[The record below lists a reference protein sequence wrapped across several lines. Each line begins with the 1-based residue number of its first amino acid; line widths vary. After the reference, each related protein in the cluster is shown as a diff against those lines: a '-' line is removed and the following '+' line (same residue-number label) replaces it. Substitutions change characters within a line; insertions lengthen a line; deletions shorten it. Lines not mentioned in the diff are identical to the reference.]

1 MYRVFFFYTTVVA
14 IRKKF
19 KCINYCSIKG
29 SFHEGY
35 SGRPRNVWTKK
46 ERDALDEIGWN
57 QRFRFHIKKILVVRN
72 PTYPSVDET
81 TFERGSIDLRLFST
95 FLLLSVAGKNCSD
108 QTHTSSL
115 FIGHNRPEKKTKQ
128 EHNITKNHV
137 TLKSLATITHGRAAW
152 CNITRDHL
160 SLKDLRNNNRCR

>member
-1 MYRVFFFYTTVVA
+1 MYRVFFS
-14 IRKKF
+14 IRLLWQSERSS
-19 KCINYCSIKG
+19 NVSIIAASKVPFMKDIVDVQEMCG
-29 SFHEGY
+29 PK
-35 SGRPRNVWTKK
+35 RK
-46 ERDALDEIGWN
+46 ETLWLDEIGWN

-115 FIGHNRPEKKTKQ
+115 FIGHNRAEKNETGTQHHEKSRNAEVLSNYNSRKGGMVQ
-128 EHNITKNHV
+128 HHERSFITKRF
-137 TLKSLATITHGRAAW
+137 TK
-152 CNITRDHL
+152 
-160 SLKDLRNNNRCR
+160 